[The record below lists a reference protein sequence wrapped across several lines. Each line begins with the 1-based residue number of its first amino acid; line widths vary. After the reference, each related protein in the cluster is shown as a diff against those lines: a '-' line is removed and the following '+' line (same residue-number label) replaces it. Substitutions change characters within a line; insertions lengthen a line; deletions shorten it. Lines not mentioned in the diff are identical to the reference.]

1 MVELINFL
9 TFFVNDGMFVR
20 FNFDIFQKLLELI
33 FIKVINFPLVNENAQ
48 VFLQIVK
55 LMRFFVTETTVHYDK
70 LTPKERADFEVVGYK
85 VLVIMFDTFFEK
97 STDIWMRNMFQNSIN
112 PESEEEELLNNLMGL
127 IKAVLTKELIPVV
140 EGGLDGKILLRR
152 LLGVFL
158 GAKRKTKE
166 RIVCLVMAVVA
177 RFIIRN
183 AIDSPFFISYKIFIG
198 FLINHSVKDAIYVLS
213 NIQGADPADV
223 ILIEDFEKVKQ
234 ERDTLDFF
242 KLFRGQC
249 KQGSRNILA
258 SIGSIKVDPT
268 SSQESIHSE
277 PGEQARRTNFRKL
290 VLELLIN
297 IKEKITKV
305 EIFFLLNLLKSPSL
319 DFGTKQDVFK
329 KIFTTKTTDVQDL
342 FEGMSQLLDDSSF
355 SPSFLKPF
363 MSVTFATDF
372 IVFLFE
378 SMKAKSVAKCVLKIL
393 FTVLK
398 EAFDCGLIHL
408 GSSKCLFK
416 SLIKRIEYVAQRP
429 FEVMA
434 KAASKRMSSQTEA
447 HILNELEAIRN
458 SRRSTARELEK
469 LKNYTEFI
477 NRPPMESLGSLER
490 SPNILVSSD
499 VCVND
504 QKTRY
509 TYVYQFFKLLNFV
522 VKELNEVKTN
532 GIMFLLL
539 TEFYKKVKI
548 PNEDGV
554 LRFYLEQLNSSI
566 ISDAFILKGFLI
578 NPRILDQVRDEECAI
593 RVAEYLYSSESP
605 INQNIE
611 KPEFNNNYIKNRH
624 ELQKF
629 MFEIKMLFLNFVLK
643 DEKLWPTLT
652 PLILSFIGEILEQ
665 MYDFLRINCEVLFV
679 EPSPTTPMA
688 FIKREFLEINID
700 VYQGL
705 REVQSL
711 FVSYKIQG
719 ISLVTLFQMIFNTFG
734 LLRQFIERSDD
745 VIISFA
751 RFEKL
756 KELSTYDIVDGQTVI
771 FKNVWTSLNTGFVN
785 TYA

>member
-9 TFFVNDGMFVR
+9 TFFVNDGMFMR

-33 FIKVINFPLVNENAQ
+33 FIKVINFPLVHENAQ

-55 LMRFFVTETTVHYDK
+55 LMRFFVTETTNSYDQ
-70 LTPKERADFEVVGYK
+70 LTPRDRADFELIGYK
-85 VLVIMFDTFFEK
+85 VLVIMFDTFFEQAP
-97 STDIWMRNMFQNSIN
+97 DVWMRSMFQNSIS
-112 PESEEEELLNNLMGL
+112 PESEEEDLLNNLMGL

-140 EGGLDGKILLRR
+140 EGGLDGRVLLRR

-177 RFIIRN
+177 RFIN
-183 AIDSPFFISYKIFIG
+183 CKAIESPFFISYKIFIG

-223 ILIEDFEKVKQ
+223 ILIEDFEVIKR
-234 ERDTLDFF
+234 ERETFDFF

-249 KQGSRNILA
+249 KQGSRNTLTN
-258 SIGSIKVDPT
+258 IGSNKL
-268 SSQESIHSE
+268 E
-277 PGEQARRTNFRKL
+277 PGSPSESVQAEPSEQAKRSNFRKL

-329 KIFTTKTTDVQDL
+329 KIFTAKTTDVQDL
-342 FEGMSQLLDDSSF
+342 FEGLSQLLEDSAF

-363 MSVTFATDF
+363 ISVSFATDF

-378 SMKAKSVAKCVLKIL
+378 SMKAKSVAKCVLKIM
-393 FTVLK
+393 FIVLK
-398 EAFDCGLIHL
+398 EAYDCGLIHF

-416 SLIKRIEYVAQRP
+416 SLIKRIEYVAHRP

-434 KAASKRMSSQTEA
+434 KAASKRMSSQTET
-447 HILNELEAIRN
+447 HILSELEAIRN
-458 SRRSTARELEK
+458 SRRSTARDLEK
-469 LKNYTEFI
+469 LKNYTEFVH
-477 NRPPMESLGSLER
+477 RPPTENGTLER

-499 VCVND
+499 VCMND
-504 QKTRY
+504 QKTKY
-509 TYVYQFFKLLNFV
+509 TYVYQFFKLLNFL
-522 VKELNEVKTN
+522 VKELSEVKTN

-539 TEFYKKVKI
+539 TEFYRKVKI
-548 PNEDGV
+548 PGEDGV
-554 LRFYLEQLNSSI
+554 LRSYLEQLNSSI

-578 NPRILDQVRDEECAI
+578 NPRILDQVHSEECVAMI
-593 RVAEYLYSSESP
+593 AEYLYSSESP

-643 DEKLWPTLT
+643 DERYWPALT
-652 PLILSFIGEILEQ
+652 PLLLSFIGEILEQ

-688 FIKREFLEINID
+688 FIKREFLEINIGT
-700 VYQGL
+700 YQGL
-705 REVQSL
+705 REVHSL
-711 FVSYKIQG
+711 FSSYKIQA

-734 LLRQFIERSDD
+734 LLRQFIERSDE
-745 VIISFA
+745 VTISFA

-771 FKNVWTSLNTGFVN
+771 FRNVWASLNTGFVN